1 MYGWIWR
8 RLPGGNPAR
17 KGLAAAALAVATV
30 AMLWFWVFPA
40 VEPHVPID
48 QGTVQI
54 GPSPSLSASAARSPS
69 RSTAASPSPRSK
81 ASSRAPRPAESSGP
95 RR

>member
-8 RLPGGNPAR
+8 RLPGGHPAR
-17 KGLAAAALAVATV
+17 KGLAAAALAA
-30 AMLWFWVFPA
+30 AAAAILWFWVFPA

-48 QGTVQI
+48 QGTVQL
-54 GPSPSLSASAARSPS
+54 GSSPSLSASEAKSP
-69 RSTAASPSPRSK
+69 TTSPRV
-81 ASSRAPRPAESSGP
+81 RATPTRSAPG